1 MKKIHLLFALAAM
14 LAIGCSKDDGD
25 STFDIRV
32 PGGSILVE
40 YTHNIGEEYETRHTF
55 SDRGTKFDK
64 IYDGAGNVIKEF
76 VYEGNKIVEII
87 ATVTDGLDH
96 YFYQYT
102 GNSITSITVE
112 ETRNGVTTTLTEEY
126 TYENNW
132 ITVNTPDDPPNLFKK
147 RYTLNA
153 SGKILELDTYERTGS
168 DSYEYSFYR
177 YEYNNAGRIES
188 FDIDGGLYRPSDQAY
203 FGDLDRSF
211 YGGWVYF
218 DTVLSPFKNL
228 KDHCYQVMLFTPEI
242 FNDGIFA
249 SGSLGLLE
257 NNLVTQ
263 YWAVNEGYNRYVE
276 WELLRP
282 KNILVQTNGLPYSGN
297 VMFGFRP
304 FEFTYTE

>member
-1 MKKIHLLFALAAM
+1 MKKIMLLLLSGLLLTACEKEGDASFSEINI
-14 LAIGCSKDDGD
+14 IGGN
-25 STFDIRV
+25 
-32 PGGSILVE
+32 ILVE
-40 YTHNIGEEYETRHTF
+40 YTHNIGEPNKTRHTF
-55 SDRGTKFDK
+55 SAQGTKFDK
-64 IYDGAGNVIKEF
+64 VYDGRGNVVKEF
-76 VYEGNKIVEII
+76 IYQGNKIVEII
-87 ATVTDGLDH
+87 AIVTDGSDH

-102 GNSITSITVE
+102 GDAITSITVE

-188 FDIDGGLYRPSDQAY
+188 FDNDGGLYRPSDQAY
-203 FGDLDRSF
+203 FRDLDRSF
-211 YGGWVYF
+211 YGGWSYF
-218 DTVLSPFKNL
+218 DTVLSPLTSL
-228 KDHCYQVMLFTPEI
+228 KDHCYQVMLFTPEV

-249 SGSLGLLE
+249 AGSLGLLE
-257 NNLVTQ
+257 NNFVTQ